1 MTHKR
6 QHLPYQLALKC
17 QYRCVRWAVL
27 LFMAVVFMGCGSDEK
42 SDSKKSISPAFY
54 HWKTNLEI
62 DEPTHQQL
70 QSLGVEKLYVKFFDV
85 DWNSAKAEPIAL
97 ASLQTEA
104 AELKRFEIIPTV
116 FITNRT
122 FVQCSD
128 AMVERVAFLIA
139 QKFSSLFGK
148 YQITPTEIQFDCDWT
163 QTTRAKYFHFLERF
177 KKHYA
182 KPVQLSATIR
192 LHQIKYFH
200 ESGIPPVERGMLMF
214 YNMSKVS
221 DWETQNSILDLAEAE
236 KYLVNFDQYDLPL
249 DVVFPAYS
257 WGVLFRD
264 SEMIKL
270 LPGVYESDFG
280 MFEKLDST
288 RYRLPRS
295 SYFQNHY
302 LYENDR
308 VRHENVHSEDLL
320 KAARLLS
327 EKIEN
332 PTLTVG
338 FYHLH
343 QHSFEKY
350 SDEMYQSVLD
360 EFRAA
365 VGR

>member
-6 QHLPYQLALKC
+6 QPNPYDLACKC
-17 QYRCVRWAVL
+17 HHRCVRMVVWL
-27 LFMAVVFMGCGSDEK
+27 LIVGVFVGCGSGEK
-42 SDSKKSISPAFY
+42 SDSKKRVTPAFY

-62 DEPTHQQL
+62 DEATHQQL
-70 QSLGVEKLYVKFFDV
+70 KSLEVEKLYVKFFDV
-85 DWNSAKAEPIAL
+85 DWNSAKAEPIAM
-97 ASLQTEA
+97 ATLQTEA
-104 AELKRFEIIPTV
+104 AELKQFEIIPTI

-122 FVQCSD
+122 FVQCSE
-128 AMVERVAFLIA
+128 AMVERVAFLTA

-148 YQITPTEIQFDCDWT
+148 YQLTPTEIQFDCDWT
-163 QTTRAKYFHFLERF
+163 QTTREKYFHFLERF

-182 KPVQLSATIR
+182 KPIQLSATIR

-200 ESGIPPVERGMLMF
+200 ESGTPPVDRGMLMF

-236 KYLVNFDQYDLPL
+236 KYLTNFDEYSLPL
-249 DVVFPAYS
+249 DVVLPAYS

-264 SEMIKL
+264 SEMIRL
-270 LPGVYESDFG
+270 LPGVYETDFA

-308 VRHENVHSEDLL
+308 VRHENVDPNDLL
-320 KAARLLS
+320 KAARLLT

-350 SDEMYQSVLD
+350 SDEMYRSVLD
-360 EFRAA
+360 EFRTAA
-365 VGR
+365 GR